1 MKITKS
7 QLRQII
13 KEELNIK
20 LLNEWAP
27 DPTMSP
33 PRSYSPAPEPAEP
46 AYRGEVGFGD
56 WDTMAFDDPKVAAAM
71 KRVKN
76 HLNKFVEDGTFKKA
90 AAESGVSERLIYGT
104 VFDELMRS
112 TPTTGAIEKV
122 IQGIDD
128 DPKTGTALATITDWT
143 PFVDRKEPAVGIASI
158 KPQTLFGLINA
169 GYLDDMDIPEAVRGG
184 STRAALDWI
193 HKNPEASI
201 QVVAARHKKKR
212 DDWSNLKDSG
222 RDIGWEPDEATL
234 AQMYSMDD
242 TPPQTR
248 AQRAAINKD
257 KGWVPGDEN
266 WKAPD
271 PTGGSRGKRVVDIWG
286 HMGYP
291 DLDLRT
297 SPPVVE
303 PVVPEP
309 EPDWF
314 DPDRF
319 SSIDETLRR
328 WEKLIK

>member
-7 QLRQII
+7 QLRQAI
-13 KEELNIK
+13 KEELSSVLK
-20 LLNEWAP
+20 RELKEDLGGTAYGTSSGLGEP
-27 DPTMSP
+27 K
-33 PRSYSPAPEPAEP
+33 PAP
-46 AYRGEVGFGD
+46 YRGEVGFGD

-71 KRVKN
+71 SRVKN

-122 IQGIDD
+122 IQGFDD
-128 DPKTGTALATITDWT
+128 DPKAGTAMATITDWT

-158 KPQTLFGLINA
+158 KPQALFDLIDA
-169 GYLDDMDIPEAVRGG
+169 GYLKNLDIPEAVRGG

-201 QVVAARHKKKR
+201 QVVAARHQKKR

-234 AQMYSMDD
+234 AQMYSMSDA
-242 TPPQTR
+242 PPQTR

-257 KGWVPGDEN
+257 KGWVQGDEN

-271 PTGGSRGKRVVDIWG
+271 PTGGSRGKRVADIWG
-286 HMGYP
+286 QMGYQ
-291 DLDLRT
+291 DLRT